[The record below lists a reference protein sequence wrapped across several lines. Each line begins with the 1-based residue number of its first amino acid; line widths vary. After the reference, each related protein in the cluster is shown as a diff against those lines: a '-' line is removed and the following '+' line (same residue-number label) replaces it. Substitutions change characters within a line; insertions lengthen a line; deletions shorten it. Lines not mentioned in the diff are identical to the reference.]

1 VAQTVVNS
9 PPIPKAVVSEGGALL
24 VSWPIVGERIQ
35 RSSLGLVPAHA
46 SPMAA
51 KLSST
56 ELDEIL
62 AIQLTVAWAGE
73 AAGDPK
79 RLGWWK
85 SDLVDR
91 EGGGDLFVR
100 LIPKTAVWA
109 SLGLVR
115 KAAIRV
121 DETAREK
128 LAHGDRVW
136 TLFHFGF
143 AVDEQ
148 LRDRLAWH
156 RNHQNVPS
164 ECLGARYC
172 VGSDWSKPAFESVL
186 SGLGKSKV
194 QVTPSGRQI
203 ETAAKSPVDVA
214 RLLGGALL
222 PLTAEYPLPYAEV
235 AA

>member
-1 VAQTVVNS
+1 
-9 PPIPKAVVSEGGALL
+9 
-24 VSWPIVGERIQ
+24 
-35 RSSLGLVPAHA
+35 
-46 SPMAA
+46 
-51 KLSST
+51 
-56 ELDEIL
+56 
-62 AIQLTVAWAGE
+62 
-73 AAGDPK
+73 
-79 RLGWWK
+79 
-85 SDLVDR
+85 
-91 EGGGDLFVR
+91 
-100 LIPKTAVWA
+100 
-109 SLGLVR
+109 LVR

-164 ECLGARYC
+164 ECLGARYW
-172 VGSDWSKPAFESVL
+172 VGSDWSKAAFESVL
-186 SGLGKSKV
+186 TGLGKSKV

-203 ETAAKSPVDVA
+203 ETAAKLPVEVA
-214 RLLGGALL
+214 RLLSGALL

-235 AA
+235 SD